1 MMMTTTLV
9 KEIEQI
15 SQRAA
20 MKFPSE
26 VVRIRHYI
34 GHDWAGDPSI
44 TFRIVLS
51 DDAAAREHLSEV
63 TAPIEEEIFDEL
75 GRRESEYYPYFQFR
89 SKTEY
94 DTLKDPTWD

>member
-1 MMMTTTLV
+1 MTMTTLI
-9 KEIEQI
+9 KDIEQI
-15 SQRAA
+15 AQQTA

-34 GHDWAGDPSI
+34 GEDWAGDPSI

-51 DDAAAREHLSEV
+51 DDAARREHLLEV
-63 TAPIEEEIFDEL
+63 TTPIEEEIFDEL
-75 GRRESEYYPYFQFR
+75 GRREPKYYPYFEFR

>member
-1 MMMTTTLV
+1 MTTTLV
-9 KEIEQI
+9 KDIEQLA
-15 SQRAA
+15 QQAA

-51 DDAAAREHLSEV
+51 DAAAAREHLTEI
-63 TAPIEEEIFDEL
+63 TEPIKREIFDEL
-75 GRRESEYYPYFQFR
+75 VRRESEYYPYFEFR

-94 DTLKDPTWD
+94 DALKDPTWD

>member
-1 MMMTTTLV
+1 MTTLID
-9 KEIEQI
+9 EIDQI
-15 SQRAA
+15 ARQTAT
-20 MKFPSE
+20 KFPSD

-34 GHDWAGDPSI
+34 GHDWTGEPSI

-51 DDAAAREHLSEV
+51 DEAAAREQLWDTLE
-63 TAPIEEEIFDEL
+63 PIRQDIFEEL
-75 GRRESEYYPYFQFR
+75 RRRESGYYPYFEFR